1 MAIRIITKATKD
13 NLTAKSHWWGFP
25 DLTEGTD
32 FPTITQQAYN
42 TDDKKNDLL
51 TFICQIKLEDI
62 IPYNSESQLPHQG
75 MLYFFAALDYFLG
88 DIDAYCGPIGFW
100 PENSFKIIYTP
111 QTNELHTHKVIWTDG
126 TDACLPAELM
136 FFEITKESECNHK
149 LLGVPYFDEVRNNA
163 PKYISLLQIDEDER
177 WGLRFYDCGMLN
189 FLISKEDLEARRFD
203 KAKLYFHSL

>member
-1 MAIRIITKATKD
+1 MALRVITGHTEKEWVSE
-13 NLTAKSHWWGFP
+13 SHWWGFP
-25 DLTEGTD
+25 DLPEGID
-32 FPTITQQAYN
+32 FPTIPQQAYN
-42 TDDKKNDLL
+42 KETDLL

-111 QTNELHTHKVIWTDG
+111 QTNELHTHKVIWPDG

-136 FFEITKESECNHK
+136 LFELTGESECNHK
-149 LLGVPYFDEVRNNA
+149 LLGIPYFDEVRNNA